1 MASSSIIPGIE
12 FVNYTPEFDLDD
24 VMRLVGQ
31 DLSEPYSSKNYFCF
45 VPILSS
51 LPWPTTCT
59 IFMCFAMFIP
69 SYTYMLFL
77 PFLLPVNYCYLPHS
91 LPHSFHVSVFPTS
104 VATALYP
111 RHTN

>member
-45 VPILSS
+45 VPFLPRVQYLCVLQCLFHHIL
-51 LPWPTTCT
+51 
-59 IFMCFAMFIP
+59 F
-69 SYTYMLFL
+69 SYMPFL

-91 LPHSFHVSVFPTS
+91 YSFHISVFPTS